1 MADKDTTVYK
11 KMEQGLDQLCEF
23 NDNRD
28 VQEVVSGLAVDIN
41 DMLQTGVIKDSVYEE
56 DNNGISEPQQVLGRI
71 SDTFDAIEASRAIRK
86 YGKKAAPVVESS
98 VETGSAGS
106 PAADVKKE

>member
-1 MADKDTTVYK
+1 MAEKEIKVYK

-23 NDNRD
+23 NEYRD

-41 DMLQTGVIKDSVYEE
+41 DMLQTGVIKDSTYQE

-86 YGKKAAPVVESS
+86 YGKNAAPAVAAATEPGSAAAPVVE
-98 VETGSAGS
+98 
-106 PAADVKKE
+106 VKKE